1 MVSAISMN
9 GRKKIETIQKEFTN
23 KFPYLTLLFLDEKRK
38 AIDIS
43 KSLSEVR
50 QVKGDDISIVA
61 SLKVNTLEK
70 RFQENF
76 VYLMSNVRVV
86 LM

>member
-1 MVSAISMN
+1 VASELPMN
-9 GRKKIETIQKEFTN
+9 GRKKIETLQKEFTQ
-23 KFPYLTLLFLDEKRK
+23 KFSYLTLVFLDSRKR

-50 QVKGDDISIVA
+50 QAKSENISIIA

-70 RFQENF
+70 GFLAN
-76 VYLMSNVRVV
+76 Y
-86 LM
+86 